1 MSKRKND
8 KKMGDLVRAP
18 LGEKS
23 EGLNTFNGY
32 FAVG

>member
-1 MSKRKND
+1 MTKKN
-8 KKMGDLVRAP
+8 GRPGESLP